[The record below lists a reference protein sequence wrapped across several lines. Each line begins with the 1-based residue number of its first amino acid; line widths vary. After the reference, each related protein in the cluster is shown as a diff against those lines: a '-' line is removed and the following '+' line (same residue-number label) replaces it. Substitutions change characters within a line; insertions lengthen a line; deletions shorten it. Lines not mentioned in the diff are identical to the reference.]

1 MDLNT
6 FRKKLSY
13 EISEFEKYLKLD
25 ISELSANMIQL
36 HGYCIAALM
45 RKMIP
50 AIPDY
55 NNRTIPVFEQYD
67 RSTYSHNTITLKR
80 ILNSTIHYFKFEKSY
95 SVQYMNRVGD
105 GSGDFDYI
113 TIVSDHDINDLNLSI
128 REIKT
133 SDFIDIAKE
142 IAYDNMSVL
151 KALLNYAI
159 NHLKS
164 DIVQTDR
171 KLLSDINRN
180 VKIHICLL
188 DIFEIIDNT
197 DNYKIPS
204 GKISVFINVSQRI
217 RKIYKRITA
226 VRYKSIAVESK
237 KIRVEYSDIIKKLND
252 RNRGLRFMCGHS
264 YGYMKRYKYKLN
276 AELQGRKLMPLNRGY
291 FNRYFQIEEEEGY
304 NYQVV
309 SIAEEVV
316 EMLKQLKMAL

>member
-25 ISELSANMIQL
+25 ISEFSANMIQL

-50 AIPDY
+50 AVPDY
-55 NNRTIPVFEQYD
+55 NNRTIPVFEEYD
-67 RSTYSHNTITLKR
+67 RSTYSHNTITLKK
-80 ILNSTIHYFKFEKSY
+80 ILNSTIHYLKFEKSY
-95 SVQYMNRVGD
+95 STQYSNRVGD

-113 TIVSDHDINDLNLSI
+113 TIVSDHDINNLNLSI

-151 KALLNYAI
+151 KALINYAI

-164 DIVQTDR
+164 DIIQTN
-171 KLLSDINRN
+171 KKILSDINRN

-197 DNYKIPS
+197 DSYKIPS
-204 GKISVFINVSQRI
+204 GKISVFINVSQSI
-217 RKIYKRITA
+217 RKTYKRITS
-226 VRYKSIAVESK
+226 VRYKSIAVKSE
-237 KIRVEYSDIIKKLND
+237 KIRVEYSDIIKKLNN
-252 RNRGLRFMCGHS
+252 RNRGLRFMCGYKY
-264 YGYMKRYKYKLN
+264 YGYMKKYRYKLN
-276 AELQGRKLMPLNRGY
+276 TELQGKKLISLNDPIK
-291 FNRYFQIEEEEGY
+291 YFQIEKKEGY
-304 NYQVV
+304 NYRIV